1 MGRWDEDVDVTIM
14 ERKEMRQGKM
24 LWIDYE
30 ERIQRIVWRGLKKD
44 SQIVENWRV
53 LDILNAPIYI
63 TSSERNWSNCLV
75 FIAFSLCFGLIT
87 KKGFKGSF
95 GEAGKSAKTF
105 AILSG
110 VHSLVACLLKRLR
123 GKDDGKAFIF
133 DRWEVK
139 LAVFV
144 SDKVPEMVTGDPG
157 RFRQVITN
165 LVGNSVKFT
174 EQGHVLVQ
182 VHLAEHAEA
191 LMKAK
196 ADSFMN
202 GESECVV
209 LSDGGRSSTLSGH
222 EVAEDMNSWKTFK
235 NLIVDEESLHLAT
248 QKVSAQEEA
257 FQNVKLMVSVE
268 DTGIGIPLG
277 AQERV
282 FTPFMQA
289 DSSTSRNYGGTGIGL
304 SISKCLVELMG
315 GRINFISHPQVGSTF
330 SFTAIFRRCQK
341 SANSDTKKS
350 HSADLPVAFKGLK
363 AILVDEKKIRA
374 SITRYQLKRLGL
386 LVEIVNN
393 IRTAASISGSK
404 NGSVRS
410 KGWQAEMILIEKDSW
425 LSGENDCLDLGLLDW
440 KQNGHMGNSPKIIL
454 LATNITSTEFDK
466 AKAAGFADTVIMKP
480 LRASMVAACLQQVMG
495 TEKKAQQERDMMNG
509 STFLRSLHLQRQQKM
524 QMNKGVPQM
533 IFYMLLSTVKNHLY
547 QYGIDQ
553 TYTCWIWHGESNS
566 VQSHVVSEHDTSESS
581 VDPTN
586 MRMGQDIVD
595 DEDIS

>member
-30 ERIQRIVWRGLKKD
+30 ERIQRIVWRGLKKG
-44 SQIVENWRV
+44 
-53 LDILNAPIYI
+53 
-63 TSSERNWSNCLV
+63 
-75 FIAFSLCFGLIT
+75 FGLIT

-123 GKDDGKAFIF
+123 GKDD
-133 DRWEVK
+133 
-139 LAVFV
+139 
-144 SDKVPEMVTGDPG
+144 VPEMVTGDPG

-410 KGWQAEMILIEKDSW
+410 NRGWQAEMILIEKDSW